1 MKSGVRSRVEK
12 FNFGRFGI
20 LDGQFKL
27 ESFVVV
33 KVVALRSACFIRVIG
48 RDGRNNTFAW
58 IIFPSI
64 KLVRTMEWH

>member
-1 MKSGVRSRVEK
+1 MEK

-33 KVVALRSACFIRVIG
+33 KVVALRSACFTRVIG
-48 RDGRNNTFAW
+48 RDGRNNAFAWMW